1 MHIQRVDATVLHPS
15 KRTPLK
21 YHPALPIQILNTER
35 GKAGNLPCPAPKLF
49 VPVLDLESSSSSSS
63 GNRCQYS
70 THISFFYQSNK

>member
-1 MHIQRVDATVLHPS
+1 MHIQRVDAKVLHPS

-21 YHPALPIQILNTER
+21 YHPALPTQILNRER

-49 VPVLDLESSSSSSS
+49 VPVLDLESSSS

-70 THISFFYQSNK
+70 TQISFFTVK